1 MLKLNSFDKDIKQYC
16 RNKTELGIC
25 IASLQPKSY
34 DDVIYKLKELSVLT
48 EFDFIEGINDREI
61 MYNLIKEYPCYTLGS
76 LIRDPDGDIYKQFED
91 SCILA
96 KELNIKYLMFGGYQ
110 VRIKNKID
118 YAKFFGLAKKYNR
131 HLLLEPL
138 KGTFPGTLEEVVKL
152 QEKYGETDLHLCL
165 KNTEINH
172 DDFYKYID
180 RVKNCHI
187 SFELFLKYRKELENL
202 TRFTLEI

>member
-34 DDVIYKLKELSVLT
+34 EDVCFKLKELSSLT

-61 MYNLIKEYPCYTLGS
+61 MLKLIKDYPCYTLGS
-76 LIRDPDGDIYKQFED
+76 LIRNTDSNIYEQFED
-91 SCILA
+91 ACKLA
-96 KELNIKYLMFGGYQ
+96 KELNIKYLMFGGYK
-110 VRIKNKID
+110 VRIKNNID
-118 YAKFFGLAKKYNR
+118 YSKFFELAKKYNR

>member
-1 MLKLNSFDKDIKQYC
+1 MLKLNSFNKDIKQCC

-118 YAKFFGLAKKYNR
+118 YSKFFEITKKYNR

-138 KGTFPGTLEEVVKL
+138 KGAYPETLEEVVKL
-152 QEKYGETDLHLCL
+152 QEKYNEYNLHLCL